1 MGFFATKML
10 KITVFLTYIDTWT
23 MKLSRLVES
32 FESCTYTRDGFCFE
46 IWLVLVRFDSQL
58 SFSNTGKITFEIMNQ
73 IWLDRTKSQSR
84 SQLSMDGRRLFFYS
98 ATILDVS
105 QNRLCCMQHMVH
117 GSKKC
122 FWKEGCKNHSKRSI
136 FSHSMCKMR
145 IIVEKKI
152 FKYSKISRD
161 NKSNH

>member
-1 MGFFATKML
+1 MCCFATKML

-32 FESCTYTRDGFCFE
+32 FESCKYTRDGFCFE

-58 SFSNTGKITFEIMNQ
+58 SFSNTGKITFVIMNQ

-98 ATILDVS
+98 ATILDNCQSKQTV
-105 QNRLCCMQHMVH
+105 LHAAY
-117 GSKKC
+117 GS
-122 FWKEGCKNHSKRSI
+122 R
-136 FSHSMCKMR
+136 
-145 IIVEKKI
+145 EKKSVFEKKVVKTTLKEVFLVI
-152 FKYSKISRD
+152 HCTKWE
-161 NKSNH
+161 